1 MSEVEVGVFL
11 SHLAVDRRVAAATQ
25 SQALNVLVFLY
36 REVLEQP
43 LGALPAVLS
52 IEEVGA
58 LLAGLDGVCWM
69 IGGLLYGS
77 GLRLREAVGLRAK
90 DLDFARLALVV
101 RHGEGGKDRRVTLPP
116 ELVRPLQRHLGVRKD
131 EHRRDR
137 ERGFG
142 SVYLPYALARK
153 YPNAPVE
160 WGWQFVFAARAPARD
175 PRTGIVRRHHVHESA
190 VQKAIKRAVR
200 AARIEKPA
208 TCHTLRHSFATHLL
222 EGGMD
227 TRTVQEQLG
236 HRDVE
241 TTQIYT
247 HVLQRGGMAV
257 ASPLGT
263 ALAHR
268 REAEGAYGA

>member
-101 RHGEGGKDRRVTLPP
+101 RHGASV
-116 ELVRPLQRHLGVRKD
+116 
-131 EHRRDR
+131 
-137 ERGFG
+137 FG
-142 SVYLPYALARK
+142 
-153 YPNAPVE
+153 
-160 WGWQFVFAARAPARD
+160 
-175 PRTGIVRRHHVHESA
+175 
-190 VQKAIKRAVR
+190 
-200 AARIEKPA
+200 
-208 TCHTLRHSFATHLL
+208 
-222 EGGMD
+222 
-227 TRTVQEQLG
+227 
-236 HRDVE
+236 
-241 TTQIYT
+241 
-247 HVLQRGGMAV
+247 
-257 ASPLGT
+257 
-263 ALAHR
+263 
-268 REAEGAYGA
+268 